1 MKTCTKCGE
10 TKEPNEFRKDR
21 TIKPDGLV
29 RHCKSCQAGLGDAK
43 KARTR
48 WVRWKYKMSVE
59 EYDALYAAQEGKC
72 AICGTNG
79 DTVLYIDHCHASN
92 EVRGLLCQP
101 CNSGI
106 GMFKDDPTLLSAAI
120 QYLKEKG

>member
-10 TKEPNEFRKDR
+10 TKELTEFRKDR

-29 RHCKSCQAGLGDAK
+29 RHCKTCQAGSGDAK

-59 EYDALYAAQEGKC
+59 DYESLYTAQEGKC
-72 AICGTNG
+72 AICGSNG
-79 DTVLYIDHCHASN
+79 DTVLYIDHCHTSN
-92 EVRGLLCQP
+92 KVRGLLCQP